1 LADISEKIIAGCKK
15 GDRRSQEELYRILAP
30 GMYGICLKYADNKD
44 DAKDFMQEGFIKVF
58 QKIEQYRSEGSFEGW
73 VKRIMINTA
82 LEKLR
87 SNMEVYSLDEK
98 ANYIEDS
105 KTVTILET
113 LSAGDLLALVQQ
125 LTTQYRI
132 VFNLF
137 AIEGYNHREISE
149 MLGISEGT
157 SKSNLSRARSI
168 LQEKVLE
175 LYKIRGEA
183 KKNV

>member
-15 GDRRSQEELYRILAP
+15 GDRRSQEELYRILSP
-30 GMYGICLKYADNKD
+30 VMYGLCLKYADNKD
-44 DAKDFMQEGFIKVF
+44 DAKDIMQDGFIKVF

-87 SNMEVYSLDEK
+87 SDTETYSLDEK
-98 ANYIEDS
+98 TNLIEDS
-105 KTVTILET
+105 QTVTILEM
-113 LSAGDLLALVQQ
+113 LSAEELLALVQQ

-137 AIEGYNHREISE
+137 AIEGYNHKEISE

-168 LQEKVLE
+168 LQEKISE
-175 LYKIRGEA
+175 LYKIRGDV